1 MQRQVFGVPAMRP
14 STTTTGDRSVPAA
27 APAPPRAGT
36 GRTAALLVLFVAATI
51 ISLAGPGAALHGTGE
66 AAAPGAHWVTL
77 LRVLL
82 FAAVCV
88 QVGEVI
94 APWLARRV
102 PRAPELLPRGWSA
115 AAAWGGAVAA
125 LGLALIVAA
134 GNLVPSRL
142 ADMDLADL
150 YRTRDGLLALL
161 EVDAFLVAALLARSR
176 RPAAQA
182 LPLAAIAVAEAL
194 RAHPATEDGPLL
206 GSALTLVHFTC
217 AALWAGGLLHVLR
230 MVRLW
235 RALEPAA
242 GAELLARY
250 ARGAAGL
257 LIALTVTGVCSTLR
271 RMPPGTVLDQL
282 TSTAYGRTLLA
293 KVLLVAVAS
302 ALALC
307 ARRRL
312 RHAADPL
319 TACTPARFEVL
330 TLGLTVAVTALLT
343 ALPVPIRW

>member
-1 MQRQVFGVPAMRP
+1 MRP
-14 STTTTGDRSVPAA
+14 STTTTGDRAVPAA
-27 APAPPRAGT
+27 TPAPVRTGAG
-36 GRTAALLVLFVAATI
+36 RSVALLVLFTVATV
-51 ISLAGPGAALHGTGE
+51 ISLVGPQAALHGTGE

-77 LRVLL
+77 LRGLL
-82 FAAVCV
+82 FAAVSV
-88 QVGEVI
+88 QAGEVI
-94 APWLARRV
+94 APWLARRI
-102 PRAPELLPRGWSA
+102 PRAPAPLPRGWSA
-115 AAAWGGAVAA
+115 SAA
-125 LGLALIVAA
+125 LVGALAAMGLALIVAA
-134 GNLVPSRL
+134 GNLVPYRL

-161 EVDAFLVAALLARSR
+161 SVDAFLVAALLARSR

-206 GSALTLVHFTC
+206 GSALTLLHFTC
-217 AALWAGGLLHVLR
+217 AALWVGGLLHVLR

-235 RALEPAA
+235 RAMEPAA

-282 TSTAYGRTLLA
+282 TSTAYGRTLLV
-293 KVLLVAVAS
+293 KLLLVAVAS
-302 ALALC
+302 VLALC

-319 TACTPARFEVL
+319 TACTPARFEIL